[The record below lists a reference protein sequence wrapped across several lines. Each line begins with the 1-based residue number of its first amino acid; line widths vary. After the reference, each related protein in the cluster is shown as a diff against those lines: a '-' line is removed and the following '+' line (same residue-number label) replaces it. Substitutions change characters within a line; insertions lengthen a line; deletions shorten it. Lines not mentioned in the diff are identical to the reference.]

1 MPLNEPD
8 RDPGRLPRRA
18 TGLFLIALVLLPWLT
33 GCGCGYRPASQR
45 TDADNR
51 PEATPAVDR
60 PVTTS
65 ARPGVRPV
73 GAPSGPAS
81 ASGRLAQVEARLQ
94 EAAAMMKA
102 ANLEGALR
110 LVDRI
115 HQEEGRD
122 PYVSM
127 QTWYLKAMIYHR
139 QKDSPK
145 RKDAMNAML
154 KSMETMQKDPR
165 FRQSFEDGQEVADV
179 IKTSVQRA
187 QKAGKNY
194 GP

>member
-1 MPLNEPD
+1 
-8 RDPGRLPRRA
+8 
-18 TGLFLIALVLLPWLT
+18 
-33 GCGCGYRPASQR
+33 
-45 TDADNR
+45 
-51 PEATPAVDR
+51 
-60 PVTTS
+60 
-65 ARPGVRPV
+65 
-73 GAPSGPAS
+73 
-81 ASGRLAQVEARLQ
+81 
-94 EAAAMMKA
+94 MMKA